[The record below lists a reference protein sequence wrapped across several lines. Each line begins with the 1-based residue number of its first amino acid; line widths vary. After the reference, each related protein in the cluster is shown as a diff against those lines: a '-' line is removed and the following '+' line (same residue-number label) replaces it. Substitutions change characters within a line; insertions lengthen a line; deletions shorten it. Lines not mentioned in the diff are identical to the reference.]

1 MQKKQVLKSGA
12 ILVFVL
18 VMKSKEL
25 YNVYEGDKLLFEDLT
40 QDEYFDAM
48 EDLAQEF
55 YKTGV
60 NNPNN
65 LRTEIKQI

>member
-1 MQKKQVLKSGA
+1 MKKQ
-12 ILVFVL
+12 
-18 VMKSKEL
+18 EL
-25 YNVYEGDKLLFEDLT
+25 YNIYEGEEQLFENLT